1 MWHFG
6 AAFTHARQQRHPGG
20 GLGWDAG
27 RQLPLAGRGHTA
39 WRGRVAC
46 SPRWLSWLAGHPWP
60 ARTRCVSPRTC
71 CSLLPTAGRALLP
84 TAHPQLLQADT
95 FDLHSFHTLTG
106 TTFML
111 LAEPQTPDAAELL
124 RTT

>member
-1 MWHFG
+1 MRHLG
-6 AAFTHARQQRHPGG
+6 AAVTHARQQRHSGG
-20 GLGWDAG
+20 CALACS
-27 RQLPLAGRGHTA
+27 LAGRGE
-39 WRGRVAC
+39 GRSAAGIHSWVLQRAHAAAGC
-46 SPRWLSWLAGHPWP
+46 LHYVGHSAGVHPHLICCLSCPDSIL
-60 ARTRCVSPRTC
+60 
-71 CSLLPTAGRALLP
+71 
-84 TAHPQLLQADT
+84 PQLMQADT